1 MAGGF
6 HSTRPSWYS
15 VALVASVTSKFPSAL
30 QADNR
35 IQIWSKSKHYKF
47 SVNSLGV
54 YISGVGG
61 VSKF

>member
-30 QADNR
+30 QADNI
-35 IQIWSKSKHYKF
+35 IQIWSKS
-47 SVNSLGV
+47 N
-54 YISGVGG
+54 
-61 VSKF
+61 